1 MTTIPVTFALRGD
14 DLVHIN
20 DVANGLACGCVCP
33 GCGDRMVAKQGAI
46 TIHHFAHEGGSDCAG
61 GLQTT
66 LHLAAKAVL
75 SKERRMVLPGLT
87 LTATAHDTQGV
98 AHTVSVEAFPS
109 QSVVFDEVTEEKR
122 LGNIIPD
129 LICKTGGRSLLV
141 EIAVTHFVDEIKR
154 EKIRALGVAC
164 IEIDLSTMVSVWD
177 WDTLKNAVV
186 EGVAYKV
193 WVENPTISDLRI
205 DLQRQAQEKAAL
217 ADQDSLNA
225 RRMSIPKLDWTLR
238 QFEEFEKSGKAL
250 QERDALNESGPKER
264 AWLASAGMMKLEW
277 DNPANYIDIPVPGET
292 AFLVAR
298 KVWQATLY
306 MYLIAGKA
314 NEAIF
319 SVKVAM
325 WCRNTFPV
333 RTDFDLLDQYPEFLT
348 PSQKAALPSLHRAV
362 NGYLAA
368 LADLGYLRAKTP
380 NGVLYYFQ
388 EGAPYWDSRE

>member
-1 MTTIPVTFALRGD
+1 MSQIPVTFALRGVE
-14 DLVHIN
+14 LVHIN
-20 DVANGLACGCVCP
+20 DVANGLACDCVCP

-75 SKERRMVLPGLT
+75 SKERRMVLPALT

-98 AHTVSVEAFPS
+98 AHTVFVEAFPPRP
-109 QSVVFDEVTEEKR
+109 VVFDEVTEEKR
-122 LGNIIPD
+122 LGDIIPD

-164 IEIDLSTMVSVWD
+164 VEIDLSTMVSVWN

-186 EGVAYKV
+186 DGIAYKV
-193 WVENPTISDLRI
+193 WIENPTINDLRI
-205 DLQRQAQEKAAL
+205 DLQRQAQEKAAI
-217 ADQDSLNA
+217 ADQDNLIT
-225 RRMSIPKLDWTLR
+225 RRMSIPKLDWTIR
-238 QFEEFEKSGKAL
+238 QFEEFEKSGKAQ
-250 QERDALNESGPKER
+250 QERKALNEAGPKGK
-264 AWLASAGMMKLEW
+264 AWLASAEVMKLEW
-277 DNPANYIDIPVPGET
+277 DNPPNYINIPVPGES

-306 MYLIAGKA
+306 MYLIAGNA
-314 NEAIF
+314 NDVIF

-325 WCRNTFPV
+325 WCRKTFPV
-333 RTDFDLLDQYPEFLT
+333 RTSGAGATCRECRHPHQDRL
-348 PSQKAALPSLHRAV
+348 SQLPRHRHHRIPAQRRQAGNRAADGQS
-362 NGYLAA
+362 
-368 LADLGYLRAKTP
+368 
-380 NGVLYYFQ
+380 
-388 EGAPYWDSRE
+388 